1 MPMPQQQQLA
11 FSVPQCLPALL
22 PVNQQGQICPSLVC
36 LISEYA
42 AGEQLVQHGSV
53 QYVQQGVEA
62 AAAQLTTSLSYRAR
76 SFVVV
81 GLFALVPCFV
91 VRSLRFLSR
100 GNKAAFCFKQPGGG
114 SFECLDETTNISTY
128 LSRYTYLLG
137 TSAKSTLSIVVV
149 HFNTFTQHQSG
160 FPFTN
165 KEMTSADTRQNK

>member
-22 PVNQQGQICPSLVC
+22 PVNQQGRICPSLVC
-36 LISEYA
+36 LLWEYA

-76 SFVVV
+76 SFVVVV

-128 LSRYTYLLG
+128 LYQVHLSTRYFCQVNPQY
-137 TSAKSTLSIVVV
+137 SSSTFQYFYTTLEWFSI
-149 HFNTFTQHQSG
+149 H
-160 FPFTN
+160 
-165 KEMTSADTRQNK
+165 K

>member
-1 MPMPQQQQLA
+1 MPMPQQQLA

-22 PVNQQGQICPSLVC
+22 PVNQQGRICPSLVC
-36 LISEYA
+36 LLWEYA

-81 GLFALVPCFV
+81 VGLFALVPCFV

-100 GNKAAFCFKQPGGG
+100 GNKAAFCFKQPEGG

-128 LSRYTYLLG
+128 LQVPIQQVLLP
-137 TSAKSTLSIVVV
+137 SQLLVQQQYISILLHNIRVVF
-149 HFNTFTQHQSG
+149 HSQIR
-160 FPFTN
+160 
-165 KEMTSADTRQNK
+165 K